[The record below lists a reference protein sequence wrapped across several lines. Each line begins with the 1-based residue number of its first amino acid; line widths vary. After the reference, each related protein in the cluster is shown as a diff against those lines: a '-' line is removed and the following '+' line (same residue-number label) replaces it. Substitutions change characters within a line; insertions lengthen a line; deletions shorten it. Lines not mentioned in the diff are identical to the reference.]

1 MDSNNRRLLV
11 VSFTT
16 FENELLR
23 KAVFSTVQIHLALG
37 GASALEASK
46 ATLEEDGTSL
56 CAGNL
61 FPLNYNFWCLERL
74 FEILA
79 SLLGL
84 APLGPGNWRDRTV
97 GDGNKTFAL
106 GV

>member
-1 MDSNNRRLLV
+1 LDSNNRPLVV

-23 KAVFSTVQIHLALG
+23 KAVFSSVQIHLDLG

-56 CAGNL
+56 CVPSSLRG
-61 FPLNYNFWCLERL
+61 PVP
-74 FEILA
+74 FELQFLA
-79 SLLGL
+79 FR
-84 APLGPGNWRDRTV
+84 AV
-97 GDGNKTFAL
+97 
-106 GV
+106 V